1 MTTFLV
7 VLVVLVGA
15 VAVLNLLLT
24 VGVIRRLRQHS
35 ERLSTMSA
43 IDAPMG
49 EMVLSAGE
57 RVGEFAE
64 STTDGEPVSRELLSG
79 QTLVGVFS
87 PDCGACKEQLPK
99 FVSRAAQ
106 FAGGRGQV
114 LAVLTGDAEQV
125 EPYRQQ
131 LAPVA
136 RVVIEAP
143 MDGPVASAL
152 KVQGWP
158 AYAVLDGAGMVVA
171 SGFSID
177 RLPVVTAAG
186 ATAVA

>member
-7 VLVVLVGA
+7 ALVVLVGA

-43 IDAPMG
+43 IDGPLG
-49 EMVLSAGE
+49 ELVLDAGE
-57 RVGEFAE
+57 RVGEFAG

-87 PDCGACKEQLPK
+87 PDCGACNEQLPK
-99 FVSRAAQ
+99 FVARAAR
-106 FAGGRGQV
+106 FTGGRGQV
-114 LAVLTGDAEQV
+114 LAVLTGDAERV

-143 MDGPVASAL
+143 MEGPIASAL
-152 KVQGWP
+152 KVRGWP

-171 SGFSID
+171 SGPSLD
-177 RLPVVTAAG
+177 QLPMATPAG
-186 ATAVA
+186 ATAGA